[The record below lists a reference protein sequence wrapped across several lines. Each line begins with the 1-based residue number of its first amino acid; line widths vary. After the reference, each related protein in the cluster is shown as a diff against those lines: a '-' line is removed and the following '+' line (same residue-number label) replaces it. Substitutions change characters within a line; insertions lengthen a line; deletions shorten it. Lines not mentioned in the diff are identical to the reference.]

1 MPKRGPTIADA
12 ALALIAERGP
22 LTIEELAAEM
32 VALGRTR
39 AKDPAAAVRNAL
51 SYNSGFLEG
60 SAGRW
65 YSLSAQLE
73 GAVFTV
79 APTALERTEGIVLI
93 RDDLDLVRQLLSRGR
108 WRPHGDAIHLDSF
121 GGYFDLPGPYAG
133 AVGFTE
139 DGDPILD
146 ETWDVREVIDDE
158 RAALLL
164 EFLDEL
170 GVPRGDD
177 ESVLRDLA
185 WEMEGA
191 EIIHG
196 PAGWMPVLRSREILG
211 LEVRGG
217 EVHAVALDRRQTKG
231 MHVEVAVALVGR
243 ITRDI
248 LDDDGLGAPAVPV
261 SALLAI
267 IATDAPEVFRT
278 PLPPFAQLL
287 VRAGF
292 EVDNGLVGLPG
303 AEWDDIR
310 WALDPDPEAAWGF
323 EPGDKLH

>member
-1 MPKRGPTIADA
+1 MPKRGDTIAET
-12 ALALIAERGP
+12 ALTLLAERGP
-22 LTIEELAAEM
+22 LTLEELAADM

-39 AKDPAAAVRNAL
+39 AKDPVASVRNAL
-51 SYNSGFLEG
+51 SYHSGFLEG
-60 SAGRW
+60 QGGRW
-65 YSLSAQLE
+65 YSLAAQLE

-79 APTALERTEGIVLI
+79 APTALERTEGIVLV
-93 RDDLDLVRQLLSRGR
+93 RDDLDLVRQLLGRGW
-108 WRPHGDAIHLDSF
+108 WRRHGEAVHVDSF
-121 GGYFDLPGPYAG
+121 AAYFDLPGPNAG
-133 AVGFTE
+133 AMGFTE

-146 ETWDVREVIDDE
+146 ETWDVREAIDDDL
-158 RAALLL
+158 AALLL

-177 ESVLRDLA
+177 EAVLRDLA

-196 PAGWMPVLRSREILG
+196 PAGWMPALRSREVLA
-211 LEVRGG
+211 LEIRGG
-217 EVHAVALDRRQTKG
+217 QVHAVALDRRATKG
-231 MHVEVAVALVGR
+231 MHVEAAVALVGR

-248 LDDDGLGAPAVPV
+248 LDEEGLGAPAVPV

-267 IATDAPEVFRT
+267 IATDAPELFRK
-278 PLPPFAQLL
+278 PLPPLAQLL

-292 EVDNGLVGLPG
+292 EVDDGLVGLPG
-303 AEWDDIR
+303 AAWDDIR